1 MENRG
6 YKGWGIKKL
15 DNRPVRVL
23 MKDCSDPKLFAK
35 CYNMFIG
42 GYTEQEVATHMGV
55 TENEVER
62 AIQHT
67 RSCLSSRTIIGHNN
81 DRHRILV
88 QRTQSEKYRRLLDES
103 LSTPIETYL
112 SAGIGPAG
120 VLREYRDA
128 VGMTEKPGAMSV
140 QMNQQI
146 NMVGNSTIT
155 SSEDLL
161 RHVMAKLNKDEP
173 VTAETGQGAAPAE
186 PEASDEPDR
195 IV

>member
-55 TENEVER
+55 TETEVER

-81 DRHRILV
+81 DRHRILL
-88 QRTQSEKYRRLLDES
+88 QRTQSEKYRRLLGES

-128 VGMTEKPGAMSV
+128 VGMTEKPGALSV

-146 NMVGNSTIT
+146 NMVGSSRIT

-161 RHVMAKLNKDEP
+161 RHVMAKLRQDEP
-173 VTAETGQGAAPAE
+173 VTTE
-186 PEASDEPDR
+186 PEASDQPVR
-195 IV
+195 IE